1 MKKRKATAILMAA
14 VMATGVFS
22 VIGTPVTA
30 KADEDPVTVK
40 WLMFGDK
47 PEDYDMVMEDLNQKI
62 KEKINVE
69 LDLEIIPQGEY
80 NDKVKL
86 ALTAGEDFD
95 LVFTAS
101 WINNFTEN
109 MTRDAFLPLD
119 ELLETYGQDMKEAIP
134 DWLMTVGKVNG
145 QQYAI
150 PNQQIIARQLGL
162 GIQKMQINM
171 VLI

>member
-69 LDLEIIPQGEY
+69 LDLADIQER
-80 NDKVKL
+80 
-86 ALTAGEDFD
+86 
-95 LVFTAS
+95 
-101 WINNFTEN
+101 
-109 MTRDAFLPLD
+109 TRDWTVSMPTQGFLYPAFTD
-119 ELLETYGQDMKEAIP
+119 RHSDP
-134 DWLMTVGKVNG
+134 DHVWYYSSSYSLSNCCC
-145 QQYAI
+145 
-150 PNQQIIARQLGL
+150 
-162 GIQKMQINM
+162 
-171 VLI
+171 

>member
-22 VIGTPVTA
+22 VDRYSGNC
-30 KADEDPVTVK
+30 KSRRGSCDCK

-109 MTRDAFLPLD
+109 LTRDAFLPLD

-134 DWLMTVGKVNG
+134 DWLMTVGK
-145 QQYAI
+145 
-150 PNQQIIARQLGL
+150 
-162 GIQKMQINM
+162 
-171 VLI
+171 

>member
-62 KEKINVE
+62 RKRSMSN
-69 LDLEIIPQGEY
+69 
-80 NDKVKL
+80 
-86 ALTAGEDFD
+86 
-95 LVFTAS
+95 
-101 WINNFTEN
+101 WIWRLFRKANIT
-109 MTRDAFLPLD
+109 T
-119 ELLETYGQDMKEAIP
+119 K
-134 DWLMTVGKVNG
+134 
-145 QQYAI
+145 
-150 PNQQIIARQLGL
+150 
-162 GIQKMQINM
+162 
-171 VLI
+171 